1 MIKAI
6 IWDMDGTFINSEDY
20 WTAMPRIWLKE
31 RHGVALTDEEWEN
44 APFRAVGFRTMI
56 KNIYDLQYIKEM
68 EPIDEAIAWCKEYM
82 YGTIYQGD
90 QYVKFKPNAPECLA
104 AAKALN
110 IPMCLITATIEPV
123 TDYTLDRL
131 HLTDYFCFRQSTAT
145 GMKKNDP
152 EIFRQAAER
161 MGVQVEECLL
171 VEDSLYSMKA
181 GREAGCTVWAIEDP
195 KHKRDLEVIHQTAHR
210 YFNNHVEM
218 RQAFE
223 ELKAQN

>member
-20 WTAMPRIWLKE
+20 WTAMPRVWLKK
-31 RHGVALTDEEWEN
+31 HGIELTDEEWET
-44 APFRAVGFRTMI
+44 APWRTVGFRAMLR
-56 KNIYDLQYIKEM
+56 NIYEM
-68 EPIDEAIAWCKEYM
+68 GIVENPEPIDEAIVWCKDYM

-90 QYVKFKPNAPECLA
+90 QYVKYKPNAPECLA
-104 AAKALN
+104 AAYALD

-131 HLTDYFCFRQSTAT
+131 GIAHYFCFRQSTAN
-145 GMKKNDP
+145 GMKKDNP
-152 EIFRQAAER
+152 EIFRLAAER
-161 MGVQVEECLL
+161 MGVKVEECLL

-181 GREAGCTVWAIEDP
+181 GRAAGCTVWAIEDP

>member
-20 WTAMPRIWLKE
+20 WTRMPRVWMKE
-31 RHGVALTDEEWEN
+31 RHDVEISDEEWEN
-44 APFRAVGFRTMI
+44 APYLTVGFRNTL
-56 KNIYDLQYIKEM
+56 KNIYDQGIVKNP
-68 EPIDEAIAWCKEYM
+68 EPIEEAIEWCKGYM
-82 YGTIYQGD
+82 YGTIYRD
-90 QYVKFKPNAPECLA
+90 ETLVRFKPHAPESLA
-104 AAKALN
+104 AAKALG
-110 IPMCLITATIEPV
+110 IPMCLITATIIPV
-123 TDYTLDRL
+123 VDFTLDRL
-131 HLTDYFCFRQSTAT
+131 HLTDYFCFRQTTAT

-161 MGVQVEECLL
+161 MGVKVEECLL
-171 VEDSLYSMKA
+171 IEDSLYSMKA

-218 RQAFE
+218 EQAFKE
-223 ELKAQN
+223 MAK